1 MKNRQDRPKKPAGKK
16 AAFQFIALLGVVSL
30 FGDITYEGA
39 RSITGPYLAF
49 LGAGAGVVGF
59 VGGLGESIGYALRLA
74 SGYFAD
80 RTRAYWT
87 LTFIGYG
94 LILSIPM
101 LAFAGHWHAA
111 ALLIILE
118 RAGKAV
124 RTPARDA
131 ILSHATKKVGRG
143 LGFGIHEALDQVGA
157 VLGPLIFTGVFFF
170 GGNYR
175 EGFSILWIPG
185 ILTLA
190 FLFLARLRVK
200 APAELEAPPRE
211 ELEAPAGE
219 EPAHAEEIR
228 AARGGKLPRAFW
240 LYTLFSFFSVA
251 GFANFQLISFH
262 FKTQSVISDIQIP
275 IFYIVAMAVD
285 AVVAPIIGKTYD
297 KAGLATVVAIPLLS
311 IPIPFLAFSLSP
323 GLALAS
329 VILWGAVMGIH
340 ETVMRA
346 AIADLSPIERR
357 GFAYGIFNA
366 AYGVSWLLGGVV
378 MGQLYDISLQYIMA
392 FVVLAE
398 ALSLAV
404 FLYLK
409 KSL

>member
-1 MKNRQDRPKKPAGKK
+1 MKNRQDRPKNPAGKK
-16 AAFQFIALLGVVSL
+16 TAFQFIALLGVVSL

-131 ILSHATKKVGRG
+131 ILSHATKRVGRG
-143 LGFGIHEALDQVGA
+143 FGFGIHEALDQVGA

-200 APAELEAPPRE
+200 APHELEAH
-211 ELEAPAGE
+211 AGE
-219 EPAHAEEIR
+219 EQAHAEEILS
-228 AARGGKLPRAFW
+228 AKKGKLPRAFW

-262 FKTQSVISDIQIP
+262 FKTQSVITDIQIP

-285 AVVAPIIGKTYD
+285 AVVAPLIGKTYD
-297 KAGLATVVAIPLLS
+297 RAGLATVVAIPLLS
-311 IPIPFLAFSLSP
+311 IPLPFLAFSLSP

-357 GFAYGIFNA
+357 GFAYGIFNT

-378 MGQLYDISLQYIMA
+378 MGLLYDISLQYIMA

-404 FLYLK
+404 FLFLRK
-409 KSL
+409 VL